1 MLISKKSPKS
11 KRNRVLRRVVFG
23 IVGVLLVPALQVA
36 ALRFVN
42 PPFTVP
48 VFWRWIVGRAGDKT
62 FVHSQYQW
70 MEMQL
75 VSRNFSTVVWLC
87 EDRRFFDHAGFDWD
101 EIKSAWQD
109 SKESGKPVRGASTI
123 TQQCARSLFLWQ
135 GRSWIRKGLEAYYT
149 FWMELILSKRRILE
163 LYVNVIEFGDG
174 IYGIEAA
181 AQHYYKVPASQLTR
195 EQAAMLVAIMPSP
208 KKWDPLNPNERVLQR
223 QKRIL
228 ENAAYYSLPE
238 GLMK

>member
-1 MLISKKSPKS
+1 MSNPKS
-11 KRNRVLRRVVFG
+11 GKKKR
-23 IVGVLLVPALQVA
+23 IK
-36 ALRFVN
+36 RFVILAGLAATLFPIVQVIVVGLVD
-42 PPFTVP
+42 PPTTGPRIVRRIAGLFESGEYKPNLSRWVNLGNSGSNF
-48 VFWRWIVGRAGDKT
+48 VVCAWR
-62 FVHSQYQW
+62 S
-70 MEMQL
+70 
-75 VSRNFSTVVWLC
+75 
-87 EDRRFFDHAGFDWD
+87 EDRDYYEHSGFDWQ
-101 EIKSAWQD
+101 EIKGAWD
-109 SKESGKPVRGASTI
+109 ESKASGKPARGASTI

-149 FWMELILSKRRILE
+149 FWMELILSKERILE

-208 KKWDPLNPNERVLQR
+208 KKWDPSNPSDRVLAR

-228 ENAAYYSLPE
+228 ENAENYSLPE
-238 GLMK
+238 TLMK

>member
-1 MLISKKSPKS
+1 MSNPQSGKK
-11 KRNRVLRRVVFG
+11 KR
-23 IVGVLLVPALQVA
+23 IK
-36 ALRFVN
+36 RFVILAGLVTTLFPIVQVIVVGLVD
-42 PPFTVP
+42 PPTTGPRIVRRIGGLFKSCEYKP
-48 VFWRWIVGRAGDKT
+48 NEFRWLDLGNSNSN
-62 FVHSQYQW
+62 F
-70 MEMQL
+70 L
-75 VSRNFSTVVWLC
+75 VCALAS
-87 EDRRFFDHAGFDWD
+87 EDRRFFEHSGFDWKEIRGAWD
-101 EIKSAWQD
+101 E
-109 SKESGKPVRGASTI
+109 SKETGKPARGASTI

-181 AQHYYKVPASQLTR
+181 AHHYYKVPASQLTH

-208 KKWDPLNPNERVLQR
+208 KKWDPFNPSDRVLSR

-228 ENAAYYSLPE
+228 ENQENYTLPE
-238 GLMK
+238 TLMK